1 MHPCYWREGG
11 ATIETFPA
19 AGTRLRHDRGASS
32 SGWVR
37 YAAAAASPTG
47 ARCPAVR
54 PVVHRVVGCDVAG
67 VRPRVVGRQC
77 IRPPV
82 RAAVQPGAGGGT
94 ACLVPVRV
102 HLPGRDRAAQGRHRK
117 TARKSGPFDKTCL
130 AVRPGGGASSQG
142 RRAPRPEAAD
152 PPARGSPERFRC
164 RRLRRNRPGSLLRS
178 GPRRWSRWSRTT
190 A

>member
-1 MHPCYWREGG
+1 MHPCYRREGG

-82 RAAVQPGAGGGT
+82 RAAVQPGAGGGA
-94 ACLVPVRV
+94 ACLVAQRRTAGGDPGSAGVRGGHPRTRWIAGV
-102 HLPGRDRAAQGRHRK
+102 PG
-117 TARKSGPFDKTCL
+117 PPPL
-130 AVRPGGGASSQG
+130 GAP
-142 RRAPRPEAAD
+142 APR
-152 PPARGSPERFRC
+152 R
-164 RRLRRNRPGSLLRS
+164 
-178 GPRRWSRWSRTT
+178 
-190 A
+190 